1 MLELSSKVIRLISEL
16 ASRMEESMSRSRA
29 STAGAG
35 IYTIGKLLGTDL
47 SFKSISDAS
56 QATIGSLENAYKEVY
71 LRKETYFSM
80 EWLVENELNLES
92 LPMI

>member
-1 MLELSSKVIRLISEL
+1 MLELSSKVIRLVSEL
-16 ASRMEESMSRSRA
+16 VSRMEESTSRSPA

-35 IYTIGKLLGTDL
+35 IYTIRKLLGMDL

-56 QATIGSLENAYKEVY
+56 QAAIGSLENAYKEVY
-71 LRKETYFSM
+71 LRKETYCSM
-80 EWLVENELNLES
+80 EWPVENELNLEI